1 MVFGQGRNFIRTK
14 FTNISEFFDLVFQN
28 DRNWRQ
34 DHRRRGTNGEC
45 PVYHR

>member
-34 DHRRRGTNGEC
+34 DHRHRDTNGEC
-45 PVYHR
+45 PVSHR